1 MYELKKLL
9 ASICA
14 LTLLF
19 AGCASNKSEEVVKV
33 YNWGD
38 YIAPGVVE
46 KFEQETG
53 IKVVYDTFET
63 NEDMYL
69 KIKNSTGY
77 TYDVVIPSDYMISK
91 MKTEDM
97 LAEIDFA
104 NVPNAAGIDPKF
116 KGLSYDPDDKYTVP
130 YMWGTVCLAYC
141 PELVS
146 DPVDSW
152 DILWNS
158 KYEKKIFMMNSE
170 RDSIG
175 VALKLLGYSLNTTNL
190 DELDAAK
197 LKLIEQKPLVLSYT
211 GDNIKDL
218 LIGREGAIGV
228 LWSCDI
234 GIIKEQDETIQYAL
248 PKEGTNVW
256 FDAAVILKNAE
267 NKENAEKFI
276 DFLCRPDIA
285 LENADYMA
293 SCSPVNEAA
302 AQQDESITNSPI
314 TNPTAEDMKNME
326 IFMPMGELA
335 STYEK
340 IWSDVSAS

>member
-1 MYELKKLL
+1 MKKLL
-9 ASICA
+9 ASVCA
-14 LTLLF
+14 LMLLF
-19 AGCASNKSEEVVKV
+19 AGCASNKNDEVVKV

-38 YIAPGVVE
+38 YVAPGVVE

-91 MKTEDM
+91 MKAEDM

-116 KGLSYDPDDKYTVP
+116 KGLDYDPDNKYTVP
-130 YMWGTVCLAYC
+130 YMWGTVCLAYA

-152 DILWNS
+152 SILWNS
-158 KYEKKIFMMNSE
+158 KYEKQIFMMNSE

-190 DELDAAK
+190 DELEAAK
-197 LKLIEQKPLVLSYT
+197 QKLIEQKPLVLALT

-267 NKENAEKFI
+267 NKENGEKFI

-293 SCSPVNEAA
+293 SCSPVDEAA
-302 AQQDESITNSPI
+302 AQQDESITNNPI

-326 IFMPMGELA
+326 IFLPMGDLA
-335 STYEK
+335 ATYEK